1 MATDSTET
9 DGNMPIINEDSF
21 FFITVDSICHRPAI
35 TCSPELSLVEMA
47 RLMKFHNI
55 SGIVAIAGEKPVG
68 IVSLRDL
75 RNLLADA
82 ADTLADLTVGDIMKT
97 NLITIHAH
105 DYLFKAIFLMAKH
118 NIHRL
123 VVVDELERLVGV
135 MTDTDLLRIQTRSPL
150 YLVQEIEAATSLEQL
165 RSIGKKMIG
174 MLQYAIK
181 TNADTQSL
189 IQLISHFNDALT
201 ERLIYILD
209 RQENIRLPAGAA
221 YLALGSEGRGEQT
234 LRTDQDSAIVYRD
247 DLPADQLA
255 AVQRFAERIVA
266 ALEFVGVPLCPGQM
280 MANYPDW
287 CHSLTEWKELTERW
301 ISYPAPE
308 QMVYFGVFQ
317 DLRVVHGEKEFEN
330 ELREHLHTCTKN
342 HAIFFPSM
350 ARNIVRFKP
359 PLGMFGR
366 LQVGKSGEERGK
378 IDLKKGGI
386 FTLTRGIGLLAL
398 EAGILGG
405 TTWDK
410 LERLHLLHIVSD
422 SDLESMKEAFT
433 FLIKLR
439 LEKQLISLA
448 SRQEAGNLVDP
459 LVLPDRLRDQLR
471 AAFRGVNTLINLMR
485 SRYQLDMMAR

>member
-1 MATDSTET
+1 
-9 DGNMPIINEDSF
+9 MPVINEDSF
-21 FFITVDSICHRPAI
+21 FFISVDSICRRPAI
-35 TCSPELSLVEMA
+35 TCSPGLSLVEMA
-47 RLMKFHNI
+47 QLMKMHNI
-55 SGIVAIAGEKPVG
+55 SGIVAVEGEKPVG

-75 RNLLADA
+75 RNLIADA
-82 ADTLADLTVGDIMKT
+82 PGTLADLTVGGIMKT
-97 NLITIHAH
+97 QLITIHAH

-135 MTDTDLLRIQTRSPL
+135 MTDTDLLRLQTRSPL
-150 YLVQEIEAATSLEQL
+150 YLVQEIEAATTLEQL
-165 RSIGKKMIG
+165 RSLGKKMIG
-174 MLQYAIK
+174 MLEYAIK

-201 ERLIYILD
+201 QRLISILD
-209 RQENIRLPAGAA
+209 IQEGIHLPAGAA

-247 DLPADQLA
+247 DLPATDLA
-255 AVQRFAERIVA
+255 LVHRFADAIVA

-280 MANYPDW
+280 MANSPDW
-287 CHSLTEWKELTERW
+287 CHSFSQWKELTERW
-301 ISYPAPE
+301 ISYPGPE
-308 QMVYFGVFQ
+308 QMVSFGVFQ
-317 DLRVVHGEKEFEN
+317 DLRVVHGEKEFER
-330 ELREHLHTCTKN
+330 ELREHLHTCAKN
-342 HAIFFPSM
+342 HAIFFPRM

-366 LQVGKSGEERGK
+366 LQVGKSGRERGK

-398 EAGILGG
+398 EGGIVGG

-410 LERLHLLHIVSD
+410 LERLHLLQIVSD
-422 SDLESMKEAFT
+422 ADLEILKDAFT

-439 LEKQLISLA
+439 IEKQLIALA
-448 SRQEAGNLVDP
+448 SGQEAGNLVDP
-459 LVLPDRLRDQLR
+459 LVLPDRVRDQLR
-471 AAFRGVNTLINLMR
+471 SALRGVNTLISLMR
-485 SRYQLDMMAR
+485 SRYHLDMMAR

>member
-1 MATDSTET
+1 
-9 DGNMPIINEDSF
+9 MPVINEDSF
-21 FFITVDSICHRPAI
+21 FFITVDSLCHRPAI
-35 TCSPELSLVEMA
+35 TCSPQLSLVEMA
-47 RLMKFHNI
+47 RLMKLHNI
-55 SGIVAIAGEKPVG
+55 SGIVAVAGEKPVG

-75 RNLLADA
+75 RNLIADA
-82 ADTLADLTVGDIMKT
+82 PETLAALTVGEIMKT
-97 NLITIHAH
+97 GLITIHAH

-123 VVVDELERLVGV
+123 IVVDELERLVGV

-150 YLVQEIEAATSLEQL
+150 YLVQEIEAATSLAQL
-165 RSIGKKMIG
+165 RGIGKKMIG

-189 IQLISHFNDALT
+189 IQLITHFNDALT
-201 ERLIYILD
+201 ERLISILD

-255 AVQRFAERIVA
+255 EVHRFAERIVA
-266 ALEFVGVPLCPGQM
+266 SLESVGVPLCPGQM

-301 ISYPAPE
+301 ISYPSPE
-308 QMVYFGVFQ
+308 HMVYFGVFQ
-317 DLRVVHGEKEFEN
+317 DLRVIHGEKHFEI
-330 ELREHLHTCTKN
+330 ELREHLHICTKN

-359 PLGMFGR
+359 PLGIFGR
-366 LQVGKSGEERGK
+366 LQVGKSGDERGK

-398 EAGILGG
+398 EAGIMGG

-410 LERLHLLHIVSD
+410 LERLHLLNIVSD
-422 SDLESMKEAFT
+422 DDLETLEEAFT

-439 LEKQLISLA
+439 LEKQLMALNSG
-448 SRQEAGNLVDP
+448 QEAGNLVDP

-471 AAFRGVNTLINLMR
+471 AAFRGVNTLISLMR
-485 SRYQLDMMAR
+485 SRYQLDMIAR

>member
-1 MATDSTET
+1 
-9 DGNMPIINEDSF
+9 MPVINEDSF

-47 RLMKFHNI
+47 KLMKLHNI
-55 SGIVAIAGEKPVG
+55 SGIVAVAGEKPVG
-68 IVSLRDL
+68 VVSLRDL
-75 RNLLADA
+75 RNLIADA
-82 ADTLADLTVGDIMKT
+82 PETLSDLTVGEIMKT
-97 NLITIHAH
+97 RLITIHAH

-123 VVVDELERLVGV
+123 IVVDEQERLVGV

-150 YLVQEIEAATSLEQL
+150 YLVQEIEAANSLEQL
-165 RSIGKKMIG
+165 RTIGRKMIG

-189 IQLISHFNDALT
+189 IQLITHFNDALT
-201 ERLIYILD
+201 ERLISILAT
-209 RQENIRLPAGAA
+209 QENIRLPAGAA

-247 DLPADQLA
+247 DLPAEDLD
-255 AVQRFAERIVA
+255 AVHCFAERIVA
-266 ALEFVGVPLCPGQM
+266 ALESVGVPLCPGQM

-287 CHSLTEWKELTERW
+287 CHSLTEWKELIERW

-317 DLRVVHGEKEFEN
+317 DLRVIHGEKEFER
-330 ELREHLHTCTKN
+330 ELREHLHTCTKS

-398 EAGILGG
+398 EAGIMGG

-410 LERLHLLHIVSD
+410 LERLHLLNIVSD
-422 SDLESMKEAFT
+422 DDLETLKEAFT

-439 LEKQLISLA
+439 LEKQLMALHSG
-448 SRQEAGNLVDP
+448 QEAGNLVDP

-471 AAFRGVNTLINLMR
+471 AAFRGVNTLISLMR

>member
-1 MATDSTET
+1 MPLPVKNQVET
-9 DGNMPIINEDSF
+9 MPVINEDSF
-21 FFITVDSICHRPAI
+21 FFIPVDSVCHRPAI
-35 TCSPELSLVEMA
+35 TCSADLSLVEMA
-47 RLMKFHNI
+47 QLMKRQNI
-55 SGIVAIAGEKPVG
+55 SGIVVVEGDKPVG

-75 RNLLADA
+75 RNLIADSPT
-82 ADTLADLTVGDIMKT
+82 TLTNLSVGEIMKT
-97 NLITIHAH
+97 RLITIHAH

-123 VVVDELERLVGV
+123 IVVDELERLVGV
-135 MTDTDLLRIQTRSPL
+135 MTDTDLLRIQTRNPL

-165 RSIGKKMIG
+165 RSIGKKMID

-201 ERLIYILD
+201 ERLIFVLAANE
-209 RQENIRLPAGAA
+209 RIRLPEGAA

-247 DLPADQLA
+247 DLPAEQLA
-255 AVQRFAERIVA
+255 EVHRFAERIVA

-287 CHSLTEWKELTERW
+287 CHSLTEWKALTERW
-301 ISYPAPE
+301 IAYPGPE

-317 DLRVVHGEKEFEN
+317 DLRVIHGEKDFES
-330 ELREHLHTCTKN
+330 ELRTHLHACAQN
-342 HAIFFPSM
+342 HAIFFPNM

-366 LQVGKSGEERGK
+366 LLVGKSGAERGK

-386 FTLTRGIGLLAL
+386 FALTRGIGLLAL
-398 EAGILGG
+398 EGGVLGG

-410 LERLHLLHIVSD
+410 LERLHLLQIVSD
-422 SDLESMKEAFT
+422 DDLETLKEAFT

-439 LEKQLISLA
+439 LEKQLIALA
-448 SRQEAGNLVDP
+448 SGQEAGNLVDP

-471 AAFRGVNTLINLMR
+471 AAFRGVNTLISLMR
-485 SRYQLDMMAR
+485 SRYQLDLIAR